1 MISCFSNAKCK
12 VTSSQVTDR
21 IASIVPAPTLG
32 GSDSCAHF
40 AFCICFHFQL
50 DFFSYFVKSFFLYF
64 LFSSLYFPMLSEREP
79 LERCQMEVDSWNVT
93 LGRWYQPHTTFSHWT
108 LHNSYWG
115 GTITFEEVPL
125 LSLLLLEMY
134 TLYHVLHSS
143 TLHSINLSLTI
154 ILKRHT
160 ITPFHTEHFTIHV
173 IEKYQ
178 RHICAATSFH
188 AEFFTTVSEEQ
199 VLLEWILKP
208 PPYAIF
214 FHTQLFI
221 THIGLKKNHTR
232 VQTLGLECT
241 TPKIPNQHNT
251 TPKIPNQ
258 PQPAF
263 QRENYWRW
271 YLKFSCQG
279 AEIDLEEV
287 IICSSLLDISC
298 CPSTKYIKWYIRF

>member
-1 MISCFSNAKCK
+1 MDKGDQGNCADVVFQVPRGLKTVIEVSKGQQGNVLLRHFKNRGWTFAETDPDFVIGERACVVFVSLKYHLLQPEYVKTRISELQCFDIC
-12 VTSSQVTDR
+12 
-21 IASIVPAPTLG
+21 IVLCLIDAE
-32 GSDSCAHF
+32 DVF
-40 AFCICFHFQL
+40 A
-50 DFFSYFVKSFFLYF
+50 
-64 LFSSLYFPMLSEREP
+64 
-79 LERCQMEVDSWNVT
+79 
-93 LGRWYQPHTTFSHWT
+93 
-108 LHNSYWG
+108 
-115 GTITFEEVPL
+115 
-125 LSLLLLEMY
+125 
-134 TLYHVLHSS
+134 

-188 AEFFTTVSEEQ
+188 AEFFTTVSEDQ

-208 PPYAIF
+208 PPYEIF
-214 FHTQLFI
+214 FHTQLYI

-263 QRENYWRW
+263 QRENY
-271 YLKFSCQG
+271 
-279 AEIDLEEV
+279 
-287 IICSSLLDISC
+287 
-298 CPSTKYIKWYIRF
+298 